1 VDAVRQ
7 TLSRV
12 HASAVR
18 AMASVTPGA
27 AACTADGLTPRER
40 EQLAGLPPALVA
52 AIARALRHLPI
63 GGASLPIG
71 IGLAVQAAA
80 RRLRVDAV
88 GRPLI
93 VEERKWR

>member
-63 GGASLPIG
+63 VGASPPIG
-71 IGLAVQAAA
+71 VGLAVQAAA
-80 RRLRVDAV
+80 RGLGVSAV
-88 GRPLI
+88 GR
-93 VEERKWR
+93 K